1 VLDTVR
7 SFGYERLFSTIG
19 LKEMTTPDKPALRAV
34 DWAAIRKAYED
45 GNNPLPV
52 VAVQYGTSI
61 SAIAL
66 RRRKGNWPT
75 RRSRARIARGL
86 AAFPPK
92 RSVNWPGIRLE
103 YESGEFTVRDIC
115 ERHGISPDSFYSV
128 AHRESW
134 RARRPKTFGAGGPV
148 KTTERLRDLVT
159 GTLAGLEAR
168 RALGEK
174 IDTDDA
180 LRGLHQLARLTIKIL
195 DIEHRE
201 KRRDDAERI
210 GRLIIDDASRLALAR
225 RLDELARAWKHKRD
239 AGQPDGGAKHPT

>member
-1 VLDTVR
+1 MTAP
-7 SFGYERLFSTIG
+7 
-19 LKEMTTPDKPALRAV
+19 EMPALPAP

-45 GNNPLPV
+45 GDDPLPV

-61 SAIAL
+61 SAMAL
-66 RRRKGNWPT
+66 RRRKENWPT
-75 RRSRARIARGL
+75 RRNRARIARGL
-86 AAFPPK
+86 AAFPP
-92 RSVNWPGIRLE
+92 RRRVDWPGVRLE

-115 ERHGISPDSFYSV
+115 ERHGICADSFYSV

-148 KTTERLRDLVT
+148 KTTKRLRDLVT
-159 GTLAGLEAR
+159 STLAGLEAR

-180 LRGLHQLARLTIKIL
+180 LRGLHQLASLTVKIL

-201 KRRDDAERI
+201 NRRDDAERT
-210 GRLIIDDASRLALAR
+210 GRLIIDDATRLALAR
-225 RLDELARAWKHKRD
+225 RLEALADSWES
-239 AGQPDGGAKHPT
+239 AGSS